1 MERRITK
8 HQLGETYA
16 EALDRAHRILTNFYE
31 SLFDRNGD
39 PIINP
44 GEVANMV
51 TGLRQSMNIEL
62 DVVKS
67 ASLEYFESNFDAEK
81 EGLL

>member
-1 MERRITK
+1 
-8 HQLGETYA
+8 
-16 EALDRAHRILTNFYE
+16 
-31 SLFDRNGD
+31 
-39 PIINP
+39 
-44 GEVANMV
+44 MV

-67 ASLEYFESNFDAEK
+67 ASFEYFESNFDAEK

>member
-16 EALDRAHRILTNFYE
+16 EAIDRAQRTLTIFYE

-39 PIINP
+39 PLKHP
-44 GEVANMV
+44 GEVANMI
-51 TGLRQSMNIEL
+51 TGLRQSLNIEF

-67 ASLEYFESNFDAEK
+67 ASLEYFESNFDAEEK
-81 EGLL
+81 GLL